1 MIFLKKI
8 FNCVFGEK
16 IKDVIRCKLE
26 GFFRY
31 FDQKIAFREY
41 VKAYKYI
48 LKKIIYDEKNND
60 YSYRYDDFLN
70 QIKGEYI
77 KKKIECEDIG
87 IRGEEIEKCV
97 DYVKKRGLD
106 VYCGS
111 LDGVCIY
118 TENDIGYDEKNELF
132 YGLYM
137 GKKLYFPENV
147 RVAKEALNNLNGL
160 AAEQSE
166 HSPHKYLSATF
177 DVEKQDIVFDIGCAD
192 GNFALSIIDKVKEVY
207 LFEIEDIWMKP
218 LELTFAPYK
227 DKVHIIKKCVTK
239 KSDKLSTSLDD
250 FCEVNGIDR
259 IGLIKMDVE
268 GYEQDV
274 LQGAK
279 KMLKEGRIDKVV
291 ACTYHRIDDAEKIGE
306 LLSDY
311 SKTFSEGYML
321 GAMLYDIW
329 DIKPPFFTRG
339 LMRAKLET
347 KH

>member
-8 FNCVFGEK
+8 FNSLFSEK
-16 IKDVIRCKLE
+16 TKDVIRRKLD
-26 GFFRY
+26 GLFRY
-31 FDQKIAFREY
+31 IDQKITFREY
-41 VKAYKYI
+41 VKACKYI
-48 LKKIIYDEKNND
+48 LKKIIYDEKIND

-70 QIKGEYI
+70 QIKREYI
-77 KKKIECEDIG
+77 RKKIECEDID
-87 IRGEEIEKCV
+87 IRGEEIDKCV
-97 DYVKKRGLD
+97 DYVKKKGLD
-106 VYCGS
+106 IYCGS

-118 TENDIGYDEKNELF
+118 TEKDIGYDEENELF
-132 YGLYM
+132 YGIYV
-137 GKKLYFPENV
+137 GKKLYFPEIV
-147 RVAKEALNNLNGL
+147 KSAKEALEDLNGL

-166 HSPHKYLSATF
+166 HSPHRYLSSTF
-177 DVEKQDIVFDIGCAD
+177 DVDKQDIVFDIGCAD

-239 KSDKLSTSLDD
+239 KSDNLSTSLDD
-250 FCEVNGIDR
+250 FCKENDINRV
-259 IGLIKMDVE
+259 GLIKMDVE

-291 ACTYHRIDDAEKIGE
+291 ACTYHRIDDAEKIGD
-306 LLSDY
+306 LLPNY
-311 SKTFSEGYML
+311 SKTFSEGYMV
-321 GAMLYDIW
+321 GSMLYDIW

-339 LMRAKLET
+339 LVRAKLET